1 MSDSI
6 SMQTIVMIVGFAIT
20 ILTFTNTRKKDLED
34 DTKERTKMYTKVDET
49 CNRINEILRSVDKM
63 SIKFD
68 DVSHLQLRH
77 DEQIKNLSKTVN
89 NHEDRIDRLEQK

>member
-1 MSDSI
+1 MNEAI
-6 SMQTIVMIVGFAIT
+6 SVQVLITIIGFAIT

-49 CNRINEILRSVDKM
+49 CNRINEILRSVDKLG
-63 SIKFD
+63 IKFD

-77 DEQIKNLSKTVN
+77 DEQIKNLAKTVN

>member
-1 MSDSI
+1 MNDAI
-6 SMQTIVMIVGFAIT
+6 SMQVLVMVVGFAIT
-20 ILTFTNTRKKDLED
+20 ILTFMNTRKKDLED

-49 CNRINEILRSVDKM
+49 CNRINEILRSVDRM
-63 SIKFD
+63 SDKFD

-77 DEQIKNLSKTVN
+77 DEQIKNLAKTVN

>member
-1 MSDSI
+1 MNEAI
-6 SMQTIVMIVGFAIT
+6 SVQVLITVVGFVIT

-77 DEQIKNLSKTVN
+77 DEQIKNVYRMLDD
-89 NHEDRIDRLEQK
+89 HDDRLKKLEDK

>member
-1 MSDSI
+1 MNDPI
-6 SMQTIVMIVGFAIT
+6 TMQVVVTIVGFAIT

-68 DVSHLQLRH
+68 DMSHLQLRH
-77 DEQIKNLSKTVN
+77 DEQIKNVYRMLNEHDERIKKL
-89 NHEDRIDRLEQK
+89 EDK

>member
-1 MSDSI
+1 MNDGI
-6 SMQTIVMIVGFAIT
+6 SMNVLITVIGFAIT
-20 ILTFTNTRKKDLED
+20 IFTFTNTRKKDLED

-49 CNRINEILRSVDKM
+49 CNRINEILRSVDRM
-63 SIKFD
+63 SDKFD

-77 DEQIKNLSKTVN
+77 DEQIKNLAKTVN